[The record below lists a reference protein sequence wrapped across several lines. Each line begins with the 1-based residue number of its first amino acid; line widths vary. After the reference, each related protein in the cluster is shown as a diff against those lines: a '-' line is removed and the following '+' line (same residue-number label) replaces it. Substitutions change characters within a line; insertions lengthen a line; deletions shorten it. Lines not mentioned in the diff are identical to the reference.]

1 MHFGFSREG
10 FWVVVNTKLYPQ
22 SNSMMLIIMLI
33 SKNIEKIKEIFSEY
47 IVEPVIDLQLEVNK
61 NRERFD
67 RVKAI
72 EAYLSNTQSL

>member
-1 MHFGFSREG
+1 
-10 FWVVVNTKLYPQ
+10 
-22 SNSMMLIIMLI
+22 MMLIIMLI